1 MVSTGAM
8 DGANKT
14 AVMLGVCT
22 SGAANLADEYT
33 ATVDGVVY
41 GDWFLPSKGE
51 LNQMYLNKDLIGG
64 FRSVGFYWSSTEER
78 DVNAWSQLFDHMG
91 QGFSFKGNDNY
102 VRPVRAF

>member
-1 MVSTGAM
+1 MTGTGAM

-22 SGAANLADEYT
+22 SGAANLADAYT
-33 ATVDGVVY
+33 ATVNGVVY

-51 LNQMYLNKDLIGG
+51 LNQMYVHRTAIGG
-64 FRSVGFYWSSTEER
+64 FSTGYYWSSSEYDAVR
-78 DVNAWSQLFDHMG
+78 NAWF
-91 QGFSFKGNDNY
+91 QGFSGGNQTYGAKDGADD

>member
-1 MVSTGAM
+1 M

-22 SGAANLADEYT
+22 SGAANLADAYT
-33 ATVDGVVY
+33 VTVNGVVY

-51 LNQMYLNKDLIGG
+51 LNQMYVNKTAIGFASG
-64 FRSVGFYWSSTEER
+64 VYWSSSELAALSAGYR
-78 DVNAWSQLFDHMG
+78 DF
-91 QGFSFKGNDNY
+91 NDGSLYSSLKAVPYY